1 MREDEAVEAF
11 ARHDWAMEAAFE
23 HELRSS
29 EADHCPPG
37 IGFAAEGGPL
47 LHICPGAEHAW
58 FTITSSNE

>member
-1 MREDEAVEAF
+1 MEAF
-11 ARHDWAMEAAFE
+11 ARRDWTMEAAFE

-37 IGFAAEGGPL
+37 IGFVAEGGPL

-58 FTITSSNE
+58 FTLTSSNE